1 MAKQKNLQTGCNKI
15 TETVFQ
21 INIPHFYQRQ
31 VNVYVLLGNSIILV
45 DTGHLHKSSFTLL
58 EKVLLDLGLS
68 FKDIK
73 YIIYTHPHIDH
84 LGGGLILND
93 LNKEV
98 INVSY
103 SGSIKI
109 FKNYSQY
116 QGKFVKTSDE
126 FFETKG
132 NGAPCFLIRYAKNFF
147 KNYNYCPVYKGLA
160 INIPVED
167 KEIMKLGDINLEII
181 HTPSHTPWD
190 ISIYEPTDGILFTG
204 DFILE
209 KSVSLL
215 SYVTGSD
222 VDNYLSSLK
231 KVKKFDL
238 KIILPG
244 HGKAIENPYQ
254 AIERSIENI
263 HWTEDK
269 ILEFLREKSS
279 TAHELTFFLLDRKL
293 SNPVFWYRYLGMV
306 DTFLTKLL
314 REGKVSQRTEK
325 GKTVYYTG
333 SR

>member
-1 MAKQKNLQTGCNKI
+1 MAKQNSFQIGSNKI

-31 VNVYVLLGNSIILV
+31 VNVYVLLGNSIKLV
-45 DTGHLHKSSFTLL
+45 DTGHLHKSSFSLL
-58 EKVLLDLGLS
+58 EKALLDLGFS

-103 SGSIKI
+103 SGAVKI

-116 QGKFVKTSDE
+116 QEKFIKTSDE

-132 NGAPCFLIRYAKNFF
+132 NGAPYFLIEYAKDFF
-147 KNYNYCPVYKGLA
+147 KNYNYCTPYKGFT

-167 KEIMKLGDINLEII
+167 KQIIRLEDINLQIL

-190 ISIYEPTDGILFTG
+190 ISVYEPTDGILFTG

-209 KSVSLL
+209 KSVSLF
-215 SYVTGSD
+215 SYITGSD

-238 KIILPG
+238 KTILPS
-244 HGKAIENPYQ
+244 HGRAIENPYQ
-254 AIERSIENI
+254 AIEKSIGEIYRTEN
-263 HWTEDK
+263 K
-269 ILEFLREKSS
+269 ILKLLRKKR
-279 TAHELTFFLLDRKL
+279 LTVHQLTSFLLNGKATD
-293 SNPVFWYRYLGMV
+293 PDFWYRYLGMV

-314 REGKVSQRTEK
+314 KEGKVYRMIEK
-325 GKTVYYTG
+325 GKALYY
-333 SR
+333 SRSG